1 MRHILRRRE
10 IVADSW
16 RYLGEEVA
24 AGDPLIVP
32 LAELRADRE
41 RWWSWTGRL
50 GARLSPSEPID
61 ALAADLPRLDLVAVE
76 FPNPGDGRGYS
87 QARVVRER
95 LHFRGELRAVGAGV
109 RQDQAFLLARSGFDS
124 LEPDAGVD
132 LEAVRGALSRY
143 DVAYQPG
150 ATQVELRRQRFPRRA
165 AALEGGPGEDSSVNT
180 ELSRKAAGFRTPPAT
195 GLEPL

>member
-10 IVADSW
+10 IVTDSW

-24 AGDPLIVP
+24 VGDPLIVP
-32 LAELRADRE
+32 LAQLRAERE
-41 RWWSWTGRL
+41 RWWNWTGRL
-50 GARLSPSEPID
+50 GVRLSPSDPAE

-87 QARVVRER
+87 QARLLRER
-95 LHFRGELRAVGAGV
+95 LRFRGELRAVGAGV

-124 LEPDAGVD
+124 LEPVAGVD

-150 ATQVELRRQRFPRRA
+150 AGQVELRRQRFFASRGRGSA
-165 AALEGGPGEDSSVNT
+165 RGPADRQGVLSSDS
-180 ELSRKAAGFRTPPAT
+180 
-195 GLEPL
+195 